1 MTTHLGL
8 QRILLPSAQVSQL
21 TTGSI
26 TLPSRGLLAV
36 PDAPTIGTATAGSGS
51 ASVTFTAA
59 ATGTTAS
66 SFIATSSPGGVT
78 GTSAT
83 SPISIS
89 GLTNGTAYTFTV
101 AGVGV
106 TGTGGSSAASNSVT
120 PTSNPGYDFIAQAS
134 GAMSTV
140 SFTSLPTGYSSFR
153 ILFNSYIGGESIGYI
168 QLNGDS
174 TNGRYSEYSLGW
186 AWANSI
192 QNYGSSSS
200 SQQQRRYAAANDTT
214 NTAQVSIDISNPDQ
228 AQEHQIW
235 MYSVY
240 GNVGNTGGWTWS
252 NGNYNNP
259 VAITSITLGGGNGPT
274 PNGTWG
280 SSIITLYGRKRG
292 TAL

>member
-8 QRILLPSAQVSQL
+8 QRILLPSAQVSSL

-36 PDAPTIGTATAGSGS
+36 PDAPTIGTATASSGG

-59 ATGTTAS
+59 ATGTTAT

-106 TGTGGSSAASNSVT
+106 TGTGAPSAASNSVT

-134 GAMSTV
+134 GSMSSV

-153 ILFNSYIGGESIGYI
+153 LLFNCFIGQESIGYI
-168 QLNGDS
+168 QFNGDS
-174 TNGRYSEYSLGW
+174 TNGRYSEYSMGW
-186 AWANSI
+186 SYANNPA
-192 QNYGSSSS
+192 NYGSSNS
-200 SQQQRRYAAANDTT
+200 SQQQRRYAAGNFSTKPS
-214 NTAQVSIDISNPDQ
+214 QVQIDITNPDQ
-228 AQEHQIW
+228 SQEHQVF
-235 MYSVY
+235 MYSGY
-240 GNVGNTGGWTWS
+240 GGLGNDGANTWS
-252 NGNYNNP
+252 NGNYNNATP
-259 VAITSITLGGGNGPT
+259 ITSITLGGGNGPS
-274 PNGTWG
+274 PSNTW
-280 SSIITLYGRKRG
+280 SNSIVTLYGRKRG